1 VVTRSLKWGTIWRID
16 FQKKGDFH
24 QKIWAMLPVGDFLPK
39 KRKDCSKLAHFQVLV
54 NHL

>member
-1 VVTRSLKWGTIWRID
+1 VVSRSLKRGTIWRID

-24 QKIWAMLPVGDFLPK
+24 QKIWAVLPVGDFLPK
-39 KRKDCSKLAHFQVLV
+39 KKGCSKLAHFQVLA